1 MPKFRMPTLT
11 MTTDIVIFTIRD
23 ERLEILLIQRG
34 NPPYQGKWAL
44 PGGLVEEDE
53 DLDVCAHRELEEET
67 KVTGVSLEQLHAFGA
82 PHRDPRGRLVTVAY
96 YTLVRPDRL
105 HPEAA
110 RMRPMSDGSPCD
122 ELPSLAFD
130 HAEII
135 AMARRRLRAR
145 LDESADAF
153 GFLPKTFTL
162 EELRNGGRDRRWRA
176 ARSPRVPAPGVG
188 PRADRGH
195 GKNKDREAAAGAAL
209 PRGGGSRDLM
219 SPTHSLSSVDVG
231 WKTGDGRRSSGGIVD
246 NATLPGEDHPEARAR
261 NIDNLKRIGLAMG
274 GYACANGGRFPA
286 GRDPH
291 ERQATSELA
300 SRPPAVPGRLPRG
313 AALQEV
319 PPRRALGQRAQH
331 GSFGGDAGR
340 I

>member
-23 ERLEILLIQRG
+23 ERLEILLIERG

-82 PHRDPRGRLVTVAY
+82 PNRDPRGRLVTVAY

-105 HPEAA
+105 HPESASDAA
-110 RMRPMSDGSPCD
+110 NVQWFAVD

-162 EELRNGGRDRRWRA
+162 DDLRSLDEIVGGKRLDPRGFLRRVLALELIEETGKTRSA
-176 ARSPRVPAPGVG
+176 ARRPAP
-188 PRADRGH
+188 
-195 GKNKDREAAAGAAL
+195 L
-209 PRGGGSRDLM
+209 Y
-219 SPTHSLSSVDVG
+219 
-231 WKTGDGRRSSGGIVD
+231 
-246 NATLPGEDHPEARAR
+246 RAR
-261 NIDNLKRIGLAMG
+261 
-274 GYACANGGRFPA
+274 
-286 GRDPH
+286 
-291 ERQATSELA
+291 
-300 SRPPAVPGRLPRG
+300 
-313 AALQEV
+313 
-319 PPRRALGQRAQH
+319 RRK
-331 GSFGGDAGR
+331 SS
-340 I
+340 